1 MTDCLNIYEY
11 SIEVDSALENILG
24 VLRKY
29 KKGLLEDL
37 TNKVI
42 QLNDKQIISKKI
54 LIEQLETIISDLEVL
69 S

>member
-42 QLNDKQIISKKI
+42 QLNNKQIISKKI
-54 LIEQLETIISDLEVL
+54 LIEQLEAIISDLEVP

>member
-54 LIEQLETIISDLEVL
+54 LIEQLEAIISDLEVP